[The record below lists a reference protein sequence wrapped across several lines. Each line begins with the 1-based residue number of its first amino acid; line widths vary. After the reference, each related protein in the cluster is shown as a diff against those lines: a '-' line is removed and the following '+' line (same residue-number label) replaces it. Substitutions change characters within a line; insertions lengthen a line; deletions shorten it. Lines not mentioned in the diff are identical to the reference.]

1 VAAGDD
7 VVALSRS
14 AAEPE
19 TAGARAVAVDLLD
32 APATG
37 RAIAQAEP
45 EVVYHLAALASVA
58 GSWERPGTALSE
70 NTLATLN
77 LLEAVRTQTPDARVI
92 VVGSGEVY
100 GRPTSLPVEEDA
112 PLRPQNPYAVSKAAV
127 DLLAAMYA
135 DAHGLAVVRV
145 RAFNHAGPRQST
157 DYVVASLARQVAAGL
172 AAGEDPVRV
181 VTGNPEPRRDFTDV
195 RDVVL
200 AYRALAASAPPDAYN
215 VCSGRATSVAELIA
229 LLRDVTGREIAHEVD
244 PARVRAHD
252 VMEIRGS
259 HDRLTAATGWEPRIP
274 LATTLADTVAW
285 WRERGADGGD
295 G

>member
-1 VAAGDD
+1 M
-7 VVALSRS
+7 
-14 AAEPE
+14 
-19 TAGARAVAVDLLD
+19 DLLD
-32 APATG
+32 AAATG

-58 GSWERPGTALSE
+58 GSWERPGRALSE

-92 VVGSGEVY
+92 VVGSGEIY
-100 GRPTSLPVEEDA
+100 GRPASLPVDEDA

-127 DLLAAMYA
+127 DLLATMYA
-135 DAHGLAVVRV
+135 DAHGLEVVRV

-172 AAGEDPVRV
+172 AAGENPVRV

-200 AYRALAASAPPDAYN
+200 AYRELAASAPPDAYN
-215 VCSGRATSVAELIA
+215 VCSWRATSVAELIA
-229 LLRDVTGREIAHEVD
+229 LLREVTGREIAHEVD

-285 WRERGADGGD
+285 WREREAD
-295 G
+295 

>member
-32 APATG
+32 AQATG
-37 RAIAQAEP
+37 RAIAQAKP

-100 GRPTSLPVEEDA
+100 GRPASLPVEEDA

-172 AAGEDPVRV
+172 AAGENPVRV

-229 LLRDVTGREIAHEVD
+229 LLRDFTGREIAHEVD

-259 HDRLTAATGWEPRIP
+259 HDRLTAATGWEPQIP
-274 LATTLADTVAW
+274 LVTTLADTVAW
-285 WRERGADGGD
+285 WREREAESA
-295 G
+295 

>member
-1 VAAGDD
+1 
-7 VVALSRS
+7 
-14 AAEPE
+14 
-19 TAGARAVAVDLLD
+19 VDLLD
-32 APATG
+32 AAATG

-58 GSWERPGTALSE
+58 GSWERPGTALAE

-77 LLEAVRTQTPDARVI
+77 LLESVRTQTPDARVI

-100 GRPTSLPVEEDA
+100 GRPASLPVDEDA

-135 DAHGLAVVRV
+135 DVHGLEIVRV

-157 DYVVASLARQVAAGL
+157 DYVVASLARQIALGL
-172 AAGEDPVRV
+172 AAGDDPIRV

-200 AYRALAASAPPDAYN
+200 AYRLLAASAPPDAYN
-215 VCSGRATSVAELIA
+215 VCSGEAKSVAELIE
-229 LLRDVTGREIAHEVD
+229 LFRQVTGREIAHEVD

-252 VMEIRGS
+252 VMEVRGAR
-259 HDRLTAATGWEPRIP
+259 DRLTATTGWEPRIP

-285 WRERGADGGD
+285 WRERVPADA
-295 G
+295 

>member
-32 APATG
+32 AAATG
-37 RAIAQAEP
+37 RAVAEGQP

-58 GSWERPGTALSE
+58 DSWERPGIALTE

-77 LLEAVRTQTPDARVI
+77 LLEAVRTQAPEARLI

-100 GRPTSLPVEEDA
+100 GRPAALPVDEDA
-112 PLRPQNPYAVSKAAV
+112 PLRPQNPYAVSKAAI
-127 DLLAAMYA
+127 DLLAAMYV
-135 DAHGLAVVRV
+135 DTHGLEIVRV

-157 DYVVASLARQVAAGL
+157 EYVIASLARQVATGL
-172 AAGEDPVRV
+172 AAGGNPIRV

-200 AYRALAASAPPDAYN
+200 AYRELAGSAAPDAYN
-215 VCSGRATSVAELIA
+215 VCSGRATSVAELID
-229 LLRDVTGREIAHEVD
+229 LLREVTGREIAHEVD

-285 WRERGADGGD
+285 WREREATSG
-295 G
+295 

>member
-1 VAAGDD
+1 
-7 VVALSRS
+7 
-14 AAEPE
+14 
-19 TAGARAVAVDLLD
+19 VDLLD
-32 APATG
+32 AAATG
-37 RAIAQAEP
+37 HAIAQAEP

-58 GSWERPGTALSE
+58 GSWERPGAALSE

-77 LLEAVRTQTPDARVI
+77 LLEAVRTRAPDARVI
-92 VVGSGEVY
+92 VVGSGEIY
-100 GRPTSLPVEEDA
+100 GRPASLPVDEDA

-127 DLLAAMYA
+127 DLLAAMYV
-135 DAHGLAVVRV
+135 DAHGLEIVRV

-157 DYVVASLARQVAAGL
+157 DYVVASLTRQVAIGL
-172 AAGEDPVRV
+172 AAGESPVRV

-195 RDVVL
+195 RDVAL
-200 AYRALAASAPPDAYN
+200 AYRELAASAPPDAYN

-229 LLRDVTGREIAHEVD
+229 LLREVTGSEIAHEVD
-244 PARVRAHD
+244 PGRVRAHD

-285 WRERGADGGD
+285 WREREAD
-295 G
+295 

>member
-1 VAAGDD
+1 VAAGDE

-19 TAGARAVAVDLLD
+19 TIGSRAVAVDLLD
-32 APATG
+32 AAATG
-37 RAIAQAEP
+37 RAVAQAEP

-58 GSWERPGTALSE
+58 GSWERPGKALSE

-77 LLEAVRTQTPDARVI
+77 LLEAVRTQTPEARVI

-100 GRPTSLPVEEDA
+100 GRPASLPVAEEA

-127 DLLAAMYA
+127 DLLAAMYV
-135 DAHGLAVVRV
+135 DVHGLEVVRV

-157 DYVVASLARQVAAGL
+157 DYVVASLARQVATGL
-172 AAGEDPVRV
+172 AAGENPIRV

-200 AYRALAASAPPDAYN
+200 AYRELAGSAPPDAYN
-215 VCSGRATSVAELIA
+215 VCSGTATSVSELIA
-229 LLRDVTGREIAHEVD
+229 LLSDVTGHDIAHDVD
-244 PARVRAHD
+244 AARVRAHD

-259 HDRLTAATGWEPRIP
+259 HDRLSTATGWEPRIP
-274 LATTLADTVAW
+274 LTTTLADTVAW
-285 WRERGADGGD
+285 WRERV
-295 G
+295 

>member
-14 AAEPE
+14 ATEPE

-32 APATG
+32 AAATG
-37 RAIAQAEP
+37 RALAQAEP

-58 GSWERPGTALSE
+58 GSWERPGAALSE

-77 LLEAVRTQTPDARVI
+77 LLEAVRAQAPDARVI
-92 VVGSGEVY
+92 VVGSGEIY
-100 GRPTSLPVEEDA
+100 GRPASLPVDEDA

-127 DLLAAMYA
+127 DLLAAMYV
-135 DAHGLAVVRV
+135 DAHGLEIMRV

-157 DYVVASLARQVAAGL
+157 DYVVASLTRQVAAGL
-172 AAGEDPVRV
+172 VAGETPVRV

-200 AYRALAASAPPDAYN
+200 AYRQLAASAAPDAYN

-229 LLRDVTGREIAHEVD
+229 LLREVTGREIAHEVD

-259 HDRLTAATGWEPRIP
+259 HDRLTAATGWEPQIP

-285 WRERGADGGD
+285 WREREAESA
-295 G
+295 

>member
-1 VAAGDD
+1 MAAGDD

-14 AAEPE
+14 ASEPE
-19 TAGARAVAVDLLD
+19 TAGARPVAVDLLD
-32 APATG
+32 AAATG
-37 RAIAQAEP
+37 HAIAQAEP

-58 GSWERPGTALSE
+58 GSWERPGAALSE

-77 LLEAVRTQTPDARVI
+77 LLEAVRTRAPDARVI
-92 VVGSGEVY
+92 VVGSGEIY
-100 GRPTSLPVEEDA
+100 GRPASLPVDENA

-127 DLLAAMYA
+127 DLLAAMYV
-135 DAHGLAVVRV
+135 DAHGLEIVRV

-157 DYVVASLARQVAAGL
+157 DYVVASLTRQVAIGL
-172 AAGEDPVRV
+172 AAGESPVRV

-195 RDVVL
+195 RDVAL
-200 AYRALAASAPPDAYN
+200 AYRELAASAPPDAYN

-229 LLRDVTGREIAHEVD
+229 LLREVTGSEIAHEVD
-244 PARVRAHD
+244 PGRVRAHD

-259 HDRLTAATGWEPRIP
+259 HDRLTAATSWEPRIP

-285 WRERGADGGD
+285 WREYEAD
-295 G
+295 

>member
-1 VAAGDD
+1 MAAGDD
-7 VVALSRS
+7 VIALSRS
-14 AAEPE
+14 ASEPE
-19 TAGARAVAVDLLD
+19 TAGAHAVAVDLLD
-32 APATG
+32 AAATR
-37 RAIAQAEP
+37 RALAQAEP

-58 GSWERPGTALSE
+58 GSWERPGAALSE

-77 LLEAVRTQTPDARVI
+77 LLEAVRAQAPDARVI
-92 VVGSGEVY
+92 VVGSGEIY
-100 GRPTSLPVEEDA
+100 GRPASLPVDEDA

-127 DLLAAMYA
+127 DLLAAMYV
-135 DAHGLAVVRV
+135 DAHGLEIMRV

-157 DYVVASLARQVAAGL
+157 DYVVASLTRQVAAGL
-172 AAGEDPVRV
+172 VAGENPVRV

-195 RDVVL
+195 RDIVL
-200 AYRALAASAPPDAYN
+200 AYRQLAASAAPDAYN

-229 LLRDVTGREIAHEVD
+229 LLREVTGREIAHEVD

-259 HDRLTAATGWEPRIP
+259 HDRLTGATGWEPQIP

-285 WRERGADGGD
+285 WREREAESA
-295 G
+295 

>member
-14 AAEPE
+14 TAEPE

-100 GRPTSLPVEEDA
+100 GRPAALPVDEDA

-157 DYVVASLARQVAAGL
+157 DYVVASLTRQVAAGL
-172 AAGEDPVRV
+172 AAGENPVRV

-285 WRERGADGGD
+285 WREREADSGD